1 VTLGFE
7 RVVNNVADI
16 NVVADCQNLHFV
28 RHSNTSRQKINKA
41 TAMLLN
47 VQEGH
52 TDRFN
57 DLALAATCTLG
68 ELREP
73 ILWWEPGEPL
83 QKPNALS
90 PIGNR
95 QSAIGNR
102 RVAKSVTKQALIIST
117 ASGRN
122 DRLSYLS

>member
-1 VTLGFE
+1 
-7 RVVNNVADI
+7 
-16 NVVADCQNLHFV
+16 
-28 RHSNTSRQKINKA
+28 
-41 TAMLLN
+41 MLLN

-95 QSAIGNR
+95 
-102 RVAKSVTKQALIIST
+102 RVAKSATKQALIIST